1 MIPLALVADGAT
13 VDAATSSG
21 TAAQGPGIHGCH
33 DLHRAKTSADAGRA
47 ADPGDRLQCGADP
60 ATAKDD
66 LAWRHLEH
74 PGLRVAR

>member
-1 MIPLALVADGAT
+1 MIPLALVADGAA

-21 TAAQGPGIHGCH
+21 TAARGPGIHGCH

-60 ATAKDD
+60 ATTKDD
-66 LAWRHLEH
+66 LA
-74 PGLRVAR
+74 

>member
-1 MIPLALVADGAT
+1 MIPLALVADGAA

-21 TAAQGPGIHGCH
+21 TAARSSGTAARGPGIHGCH

-60 ATAKDD
+60 ATTKDD
-66 LAWRHLEH
+66 LA
-74 PGLRVAR
+74 